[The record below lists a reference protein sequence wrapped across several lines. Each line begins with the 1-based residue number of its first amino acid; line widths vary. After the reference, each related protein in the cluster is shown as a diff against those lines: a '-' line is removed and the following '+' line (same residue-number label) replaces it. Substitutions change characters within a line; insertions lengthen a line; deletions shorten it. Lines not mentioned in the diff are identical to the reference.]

1 MLIDRLGAMRTW
13 LRPLNLIVIQQ
24 GLWPLLVLLGDGPRV
39 TEPAGLPWD
48 WWGVRIAAPVIAAV
62 LAWVYVRRGP
72 QLDDDGSGGV
82 HGTNTR
88 RVPAVLTGRSPSGT
102 EDGPVGAPSVRMQ
115 AQFALIGLPIM
126 VAVVRLVDG
135 PVGYATKIAAF
146 GAVDALAFQLI
157 SFGVAYRLFPDARRG
172 TLAAVGFFA
181 LSWAMRD
188 LILAIVGDSLGS
200 IFFTIVGGLL
210 AGALVALCS
219 LVIRRWPGGFWPAW
233 GAQWLII
240 SLIIGFT

>member
-48 WWGVRIAAPVIAAV
+48 WWGVRIAAPAIAAV
-62 LAWVYVRRGP
+62 LAWVYIHRNSR
-72 QLDDDGSGGV
+72 GV
-82 HGTNTR
+82 HGTNTQ

-102 EDGPVGAPSVRMQ
+102 EHELPRTPSMRMQ

-126 VAVVRLVDG
+126 VAVVRLIDG

-157 SFGVAYRLFPDARRG
+157 SFGVAFHLFPDARRG

-181 LSWAMRD
+181 LAWAMRD

-210 AGALVALCS
+210 AGALVALAS
-219 LVIRRWPGGFWPAW
+219 LAIRRWPGGFWPVW
-233 GAQWLII
+233 GAQWLVI